1 MKRKRVEEEE
11 IEEEIEEDM
20 RKENE
25 NTRSLIPV
33 VNLYTKTSTKLF
45 ASATKTLV

>member
-11 IEEEIEEDM
+11 IEEEIEEDI

-25 NTRSLIPV
+25 NTPSLIPV

-45 ASATKTLV
+45 ATATKPLV